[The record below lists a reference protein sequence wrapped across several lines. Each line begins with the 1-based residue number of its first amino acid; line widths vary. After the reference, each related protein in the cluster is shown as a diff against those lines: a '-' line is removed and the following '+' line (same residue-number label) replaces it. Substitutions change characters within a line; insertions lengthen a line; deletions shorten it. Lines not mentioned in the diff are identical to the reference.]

1 MKRAFLAIAVLASAL
16 ILAACDLSP
25 TQPSASKQT
34 QKAAEQNQQNLL
46 TAVPIPILN
55 RSEER
60 ENLAERAKRL
70 NQQNMVGCVSIF
82 TPNGV
87 LLYQGVVDGKVSSL
101 NSYMLP
107 GDQVGGSYSAPYTVE
122 APDIDGAY
130 GENADGVFFF
140 NADSNAYIEAGGIT
154 YIYTDQCLKTEQKPL
169 LVQQVAT
176 ETSSEPQ

>member
-1 MKRAFLAIAVLASAL
+1 MKSIPLLAAPLVALA
-16 ILAACDLSP
+16 LAACSADIQP
-25 TQPSASKQT
+25 TAAAKT
-34 QKAAEQNQQNLL
+34 QAVAEQNQNSLL
-46 TAVPIPILN
+46 TATPIPTLG

-60 ENLAERAKRL
+60 ENLIERAERL

-101 NSYMLP
+101 NSYLLP
-107 GDQVGGSYSAPYTVE
+107 GEQRINGVSGGYSDNVNTIE

-130 GENADGVFFF
+130 GQNADGVFFF
-140 NADSNAYIEAGGIT
+140 NADSNAYIEAGGVT

-169 LVQQVAT
+169 LVQQVAG
-176 ETSSEPQ
+176 Q

>member
-1 MKRAFLAIAVLASAL
+1 MNKVALLSLSSIAFLGLAGCSGTGY
-16 ILAACDLSP
+16 SES
-25 TQPSASKQT
+25 TT
-34 QKAAEQNQQNLL
+34 QKTNAAAEANQSNLL
-46 TAVPIPILN
+46 TSSPIPVLN

-60 ENLAERAKRL
+60 ENLIKRAQRL

-101 NSYMLP
+101 NSYLLP
-107 GDQVGGSYSAPYTVE
+107 GDKVLDDPNGSYDAGSVVVE

-130 GENADGVFFF
+130 GANADGVFLF
-140 NADSNAYIEAGGIT
+140 NADSDAYVEAANVT

-169 LVQQVAT
+169 LIQQV
-176 ETSSEPQ
+176 SK

>member
-1 MKRAFLAIAVLASAL
+1 MNKTLLIFAAMTAAVTLAGCDASYSGSTAQKT
-16 ILAACDLSP
+16 AAA
-25 TQPSASKQT
+25 QEENQT
-34 QKAAEQNQQNLL
+34 NLL
-46 TAVPIPILN
+46 NSTPIPKLT

-60 ENLAERAKRL
+60 ENLIKRANRL

-101 NSYMLP
+101 NSYLLP
-107 GDQVGGSYSAPYTVE
+107 ADQLKTYASSYGAWGATIE

-130 GENADGVFFF
+130 GQNADGVFFF
-140 NADSNAYIEAGGIT
+140 NADSDAYIEAGGVT

-169 LVQQVAT
+169 LVQQVPAK
-176 ETSSEPQ
+176 Q

>member
-1 MKRAFLAIAVLASAL
+1 MNKGFLFVASVAALSLAGCAGAPQNSG
-16 ILAACDLSP
+16 
-25 TQPSASKQT
+25 TET
-34 QKAAEQNQQNLL
+34 RKAAEQNQSNLL
-46 TAVPIPILN
+46 AASPVPVLS

-60 ENLAERAKRL
+60 ENLIKRANRL

-101 NSYMLP
+101 NSYLLP
-107 GDQVGGSYSAPYTVE
+107 GDKVETPSGYYSYGSLTVE

-130 GENADGVFFF
+130 GENADGVFLF
-140 NADSNAYIEAGGIT
+140 NADSDAYVEAGGVT

-169 LVQQVAT
+169 LVQQVAAAPT
-176 ETSSEPQ
+176 K

>member
-1 MKRAFLAIAVLASAL
+1 MNRAITLSALSAVMLLSACSGGGAQSSGAVTRQAAEANQDALLAS
-16 ILAACDLSP
+16 S
-25 TQPSASKQT
+25 
-34 QKAAEQNQQNLL
+34 
-46 TAVPIPILN
+46 PIPQLS

-60 ENLAERAKRL
+60 ENLIKRAQRL

-101 NSYMLP
+101 NSYLLP
-107 GDQVGGSYSAPYTVE
+107 GDVITRDPGSLGGGNVAVE

-130 GENADGVFFF
+130 GQNADGVFLF
-140 NADSNAYIEAGGIT
+140 NADSDAYVEAGNVT

-169 LVQQVAT
+169 LVQTVSAEQ
-176 ETSSEPQ
+176 

>member
-1 MKRAFLAIAVLASAL
+1 MKISSIVAATIAAIALSA
-16 ILAACDLSP
+16 CSDVQS
-25 TQPSASKQT
+25 QPSAARKTAVAQET
-34 QKAAEQNQQNLL
+34 NQQNLL
-46 TAVPIPILN
+46 TATPIPVLT

-60 ENLAERAKRL
+60 ENLVERAKRL

-101 NSYMLP
+101 NSYLLP
-107 GDQVGGSYSAPYTVE
+107 GDALEVIDTPGEGGAALTRE

-130 GENADGVFFF
+130 GQNADGVFFF
-140 NADSNAYIEAGGIT
+140 SADSSAYIEAGGVT

-169 LVQQVAT
+169 LVQQVAA
-176 ETSSEPQ
+176 Q

>member
-1 MKRAFLAIAVLASAL
+1 MKIIFGLAAFAVSVVT
-16 ILAACDLSP
+16 LAACDGTATYSQS
-25 TQPSASKQT
+25 TA
-34 QKAAEQNQQNLL
+34 QKTAVAQEQNQNNLL
-46 TAVPIPILN
+46 ASTPIPILN

-60 ENLAERAKRL
+60 ENLIKRANRL

-101 NSYMLP
+101 NSYLLP
-107 GDQVGGSYSAPYTVE
+107 GDQLKTYASSYGAWGATME

-130 GENADGVFFF
+130 GQNADGVFLF
-140 NADSNAYIEAGGIT
+140 NADSDAYVEAGNVT

-169 LVQQVAT
+169 LVQQVAAK
-176 ETSSEPQ
+176 P